1 MTEAIDKVQLTWGF
15 CNLLFRY
22 AVKNCKLMRMS
33 LFRSLPMLFAI
44 VILSGCASQ
53 SLSSHGGWFD
63 ERQARMPI
71 GSKIYVCHAFMCSL
85 TTPVTLSAAELAEI
99 SAPLKNPVENAA
111 AERLALSSS
120 VQIFERI
127 IGNRIGTANDRG
139 GLDIGGGDPSQ
150 MDCIDEATNTTSL
163 MLVLVARGDLRF
175 HEVARPV
182 SRGFFLDGR
191 YPHATA
197 VLRETGTDLSWAID
211 SWQTAN
217 AKPPVIQDL
226 DVWIVTRGSV

>member
-1 MTEAIDKVQLTWGF
+1 MTEAIDKRQSALGF
-15 CNLLFRY
+15 CNLLFRHT
-22 AVKNCKLMRMS
+22 VNECKLLLMS
-33 LFRSLPMLFAI
+33 LFRSLPMLFAFL
-44 VILSGCASQ
+44 VLGGCASQ
-53 SLSSHGGWFD
+53 SLSSHGDWFD

-85 TTPVTLSAAELAEI
+85 TTPVTLNAAELAEI
-99 SAPLKNPVENAA
+99 SAPLKMPAENAA

-127 IGNRIGTANDRG
+127 IGNRVGTANDRG

-163 MLVLVARGDLRF
+163 MLILAARGDLRF
-175 HEVARPV
+175 HQVARPV

-197 VLRETGTDLSWAID
+197 VLREKGTDLSWAID

-217 AKPPVIQDL
+217 STL
-226 DVWIVTRGSV
+226 R